1 VAWFR
6 RSERYGLLES
16 DRGLDGKGY
25 LSLHCMLTIEPSYV
39 VCREHKLKSQTKEK
53 ESEHPVLDDTT
64 DSGSDTASEED
75 EVPATSAPKPSATVT
90 VGLGS
95 LDRAQMERERLKRLK
110 RGAKKE
116 NIAEPP
122 SKRIK
127 IESVSSKPATSS
139 EAMGKSSLQYPDGTI
154 KWTYAVGYPVE
165 SHHINIEEVLQKD
178 TLKAAVLSGFQVYI
192 TRCFLT

>member
-1 VAWFR
+1 
-6 RSERYGLLES
+6 
-16 DRGLDGKGY
+16 
-25 LSLHCMLTIEPSYV
+25 MLTIEPSYV
-39 VCREHKLKSQTKEK
+39 VCKEHKLKSQTEEK
-53 ESEHPVLDDTT
+53 ASGHPFLDDTT